1 MWWMLACRKTTVCVF
16 ALQKVQ
22 ICPFEYFLSEHSG
35 QTRWFWNDLIPGSQQ
50 KTARVHSRVW
60 NVSRTSFINF
70 LTVSLHSKAGIKSSQ
85 NNQKWCSRVN
95 QMGKYM
101 DALLIFIV
109 LLNWDLFHHLQEAH
123 CGDTFI
129 LSLGSDWEL
138 Y

>member
-1 MWWMLACRKTTVCVF
+1 MLARRKTTVCVF

-22 ICPFEYFLSEHSG
+22 ICPFESFLSEHTG
-35 QTRWFWNDLIPGSQQ
+35 QSRWFWNDLIPGSRQ

-85 NNQKWCSRVN
+85 NKQKWCSGVN
-95 QMGKYM
+95 QMGKYI
-101 DALLIFIV
+101 DALFNFIV
-109 LLNWDLFHHLQEAH
+109 LLNRGTSHHLQEAC

-129 LSLGSDWEL
+129 LSLGSDWKL